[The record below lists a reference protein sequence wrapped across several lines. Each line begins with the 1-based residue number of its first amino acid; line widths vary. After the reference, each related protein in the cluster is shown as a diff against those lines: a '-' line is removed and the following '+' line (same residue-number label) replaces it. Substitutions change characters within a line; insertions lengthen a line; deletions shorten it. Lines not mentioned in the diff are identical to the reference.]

1 MKRNSKGITLVA
13 LIITVI
19 VMLILISISV
29 EYGGNQI
36 QKAKLED
43 TKTEMIVIKGKAQII
58 AEKNSFDNDSELK
71 GEQQENG
78 NYKLSE
84 NDLKEMGIE
93 DIDLDN
99 DSYYEVRYFTKDEND
114 KDKIDVDVYLIKNNN
129 IVYQLSTI
137 DD

>member
-19 VMLILISISV
+19 VMFILISISV